1 MGKFLKNLSKAFI
14 EEVPGDNYDMP
25 VDVTDVDEEVIEAV
39 EVKLEDVDVSTLIDD
54 IYTQNDLL
62 DRSRS
67 IFKVEELIT
76 SLPKEMATNTKKAS
90 VLAILGSFNL
100 TATEIVE
107 DGENRLNVLDSVK
120 TKVDT
125 DSKTAI
131 ANKEAQIEELKKNIE
146 TLAVEIINEQ
156 DKMKKSDEIILSE
169 IEKINA
175 LIQFVGGEN

>member
-1 MGKFLKNLSKAFI
+1 MGFLQKIGKALI
-14 EEVPGDNYDMP
+14 EEVPTENEVMSMDM
-25 VDVTDVDEEVIEAV
+25 EAITI
-39 EVKLEDVDVSTLIDD
+39 EDVIDVELESVDTNTLIND
-54 IYTQNDLL
+54 IYTQNDLF
-62 DRSRS
+62 DMSRS

-76 SLPKEMATNTKKAS
+76 SLPKEMTTSTKRAS

-107 DGENRLNVLDSVK
+107 DGENRLGILDRVK

-125 DSKTAI
+125 DSKI
-131 ANKEAQIEELKKNIE
+131 ALTDKEAQIEELKKNIE

-156 DKMKKSDEIILSE
+156 ERMKKSDEIILSE
-169 IEKINA
+169 IERINA